1 MRPAIKHFWFIFR
14 FLWALLYFLAFF
26 VTVVYTFAFLFSGVA
41 NAETGKL
48 WYNAHTGNRFSFSSP
63 AAACAYIGTV
73 PGRSLGKDRGKCW
86 KEGENGFR
94 GFEMSEYYAEEK
106 TCEVESILNNGSS
119 DGVDLSG
126 SWKTLHWMRAPKGK
140 DAGKWYPD
148 SFTQCENNCTVRYKV
163 FNFVDGNPV
172 VNEKDGTSRK
182 GFTKYQ
188 TGGVCAPPPPDDN
201 KDPEPPKS
209 DTDDDGKP
217 DDNKPGDGGRDDSS
231 AGEGEG
237 GSSGEGK
244 GDREDDPKQPDDGG
258 RDSDG
263 IGDGGDEGGGES
275 DGDGKGG
282 PQGGGSGDGSG
293 KDGDEGGG
301 GSQWLL
307 CPSHR
312 GYYKR
317 GTEPTG
323 DCALT
328 PPKPKDPKKPGDPKQ
343 PEDPKKPD
351 PKKPD
356 EPNQPK
362 DPKKPDE
369 PNQPDPK
376 KPGGGSGGGGG
387 GGGGGSPGQ
396 SGHDGK
402 GADGKD
408 GGNGTPGGNPGGGTG
423 GMGGNVGNPGG
434 NTNPGGGTGGNGS
447 SADGDGKHDGKD
459 DKGEGSGISGGDC
472 KTGRAPVCKG
482 DQVQC
487 YIAREQWRTSC
498 LAESGR
504 TDLGA
509 KGDCKTGK
517 KPVCRGDATTCYQ
530 LQLQFEQTCA
540 ATGGGEGDLDGAKEG
555 FGDSIGEREIAD
567 ETGLG
572 KAPTTDDIKNQFGKE
587 VDVAS
592 YANKFDDRGFL
603 NNHACMAPQKYT
615 VSGISFTIDWS
626 MLCLF
631 LTYVGYFV
639 VAVGY
644 FIGFRIVSGG
654 FD

>member
-1 MRPAIKHFWFIFR
+1 MQKIKSCLL
-14 FLWALLYFLAFF
+14 FLLC
-26 VTVVYTFAFLFSGVA
+26 VPVVA
-41 NAETGKL
+41 NASTANL
-48 WYNAHTGNRFSFSSP
+48 WYNLHTGKSRSFASA
-63 AAACAYIGTV
+63 AAACRYIGTV
-73 PGRSLGKDRGKCW
+73 PGRELGKNRGKCW
-86 KEGENGFR
+86 KDGENGFP
-94 GFEMSEYYAEEK
+94 GFEMSEYWAEPK
-106 TCEVESILNNGSS
+106 TCDLKHIEGTGSKGTHQLEFPGTDKVPTMMRQCNNNCEVEYTRVKKEGAAAGS
-119 DGVDLSG
+119 DYGGVVCNEI
-126 SWKTLHWMRAPKGK
+126 AGK
-140 DAGKWYPD
+140 DYCVSDYTALQTG
-148 SFTQCENNCTVRYKV
+148 TVC
-163 FNFVDGNPV
+163 NPKPGES
-172 VNEKDGTSRK
+172 NET
-182 GFTKYQ
+182 TKYDE
-188 TGGVCAPPPPDDN
+188 VNDDAA
-201 KDPEPPKS
+201 
-209 DTDDDGKP
+209 G
-217 DDNKPGDGGRDDSS
+217 DDS
-231 AGEGEG
+231 
-237 GSSGEGK
+237 GK
-244 GDREDDPKQPDDGG
+244 
-258 RDSDG
+258 DS
-263 IGDGGDEGGGES
+263 GGD
-275 DGDGKGG
+275 
-282 PQGGGSGDGSG
+282 DGSG
-293 KDGDEGGG
+293 KPDGGG
-301 GSQWLL
+301 KGD
-307 CPSHR
+307 PSNQGKTPKQDGHDD
-312 GYYKR
+312 GKNN
-317 GTEPTG
+317 GGAGGG
-323 DCALT
+323 DAGGNQSGGQGGAGKDSEGDSGAADDKDKIDDKK
-328 PPKPKDPKKPGDPKQ
+328 PKP
-343 PEDPKKPD
+343 
-351 PKKPD
+351 
-356 EPNQPK
+356 
-362 DPKKPDE
+362 
-369 PNQPDPK
+369 
-376 KPGGGSGGGGG
+376 GGGGG

-402 GADGKD
+402 DGADGKD
-408 GGNGTPGGNPGGGTG
+408 GGGSGGGKPDGGNGKPGEGGTPGGKDDGKGGNPGGGTG
-423 GMGGNVGNPGG
+423 GE
-434 NTNPGGGTGGNGS
+434 GS
-447 SADGDGKHDGKD
+447 SPDGDGKHDGKHD
-459 DKGEGSGISGGDC
+459 EGEGSGISGGDC

-587 VDVAS
+587 VDVAG

-631 LTYVGYFV
+631 LTYVGYFI